1 MGKQEKDINL
11 QTVNYTDL
19 GRKRINN
26 HKMYTYM
33 MLAVLCVAYATA
45 GLPGGVEEMNMKEI
59 LTNKEL
65 LAGLDQEIERF
76 NSKRYNEFRVV
87 RHSIVSA
94 TKQVVEGMMYQIKIN
109 TVESNCKNIKE
120 NDGKTIEECPAK
132 AGKQTLLCLVSVW
145 SRSWESPEKK
155 LVTSMKCLRKMENG
169 GRGGQVEEMTMDEI
183 LANKELLAGLDQEV
197 ERFNSK
203 RFNDFRVVRHSIV
216 SATKQVVSGMM
227 YQVKVKT
234 VESECKNVKE

>member
-1 MGKQEKDINL
+1 MD
-11 QTVNYTDL
+11 
-19 GRKRINN
+19 
-26 HKMYTYM
+26 
-33 MLAVLCVAYATA
+33 
-45 GLPGGVEEMNMKEI
+45 EI
-59 LTNKEL
+59 LANKEL

-94 TKQVVEGMMYQIKIN
+94 TKQVVSGMKYQVKIN
-109 TVESNCKNIKE
+109 TVESECKNVKE

-169 GRGGQVEEMTMDEI
+169 VRPGQEEEMTMDKI
-183 LANKELLAGLDQEV
+183 LANKELLAGLDQEI
-197 ERFNSK
+197 EKFNAK
-203 RFNDFRVVRHSIV
+203 RYNEFRIVRHSVV
-216 SATKQVVSGMM
+216 SATKQVVSGMK
-227 YQVKVKT
+227 YQVKINT
-234 VESECKNVKE
+234 VESECKNVKENDGKTIEECPAKAGKQ